1 MAGSVL
7 SVRSVAILSTL
18 TLAASMASSLG
29 AVASAS
35 YEICRQVWMFA
46 AMSLDAL
53 AVAAQCMVAA
63 ALKTEAKATATATN
77 STSDAITTAV
87 TSPSNGG
94 ISSSRALCNRLLQ
107 VSFELIDQSVHV

>member
-63 ALKTEAKATATATN
+63 ALKTEAKATATSSIGAAAT
-77 STSDAITTAV
+77 TTV
-87 TSPSNGG
+87 TSASNGG
-94 ISSSRALCNRLLQ
+94 ISNSRALCDRLLQ
-107 VSFELIDQSVHV
+107 VSCTH

>member
-7 SVRSVAILSTL
+7 GVRSIAILSTL

-29 AVASAS
+29 AVAAAS

-63 ALKTEAKATATATN
+63 ALKTEAKATAQSSSDTAT
-77 STSDAITTAV
+77 TSLTGA
-87 TSPSNGG
+87 SNGG
-94 ISSSRALCNRLLQ
+94 ISNSRALCNRLLQ
-107 VSFELIDQSVHV
+107 VS